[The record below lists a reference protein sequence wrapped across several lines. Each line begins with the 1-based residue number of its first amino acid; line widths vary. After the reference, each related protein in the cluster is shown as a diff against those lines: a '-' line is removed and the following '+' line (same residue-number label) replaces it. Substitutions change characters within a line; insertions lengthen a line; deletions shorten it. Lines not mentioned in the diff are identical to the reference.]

1 MGTSEL
7 GVLKVLQSSLKN
19 KFNTKQNIENQ
30 PQLYNERI
38 LI

>member
-7 GVLKVLQSSLKN
+7 GLLKVLQSSLNN
-19 KFNTKQNIENQ
+19 KFNTKQYIENQ